1 MATRTI
7 RFQLNPEYF
16 EESIELLSTLYDGAE
31 LSIAVDNGD
40 FHPIYTA
47 NTDVQKEQI
56 LVYEDSSTV
65 LLKIKVIDKKRSDWE
80 LGNQIEFYTPID
92 LTDLDLALFRMT
104 RGQGGELQC
113 LLNDV
118 VIFAL
123 INEKTDLRSIP
134 NDILALFAYRVN
146 DISKLPQ
153 MPITNVA
160 WFQDCAELIS
170 LRGLSNLPSL
180 HKLSLWKCKSIQ
192 NADIL
197 KNLTQLTQ
205 LSLFSCHFLQNIDD
219 LGNLTQLTEL
229 NLSYC
234 YSIQNVDSL
243 EKLTQLTDLNLSNC
257 KSLQN
262 VDGLR
267 NVTRLTT
274 LDLSYCDSL
283 QNVDGLRNVTQLTM
297 LDLFY
302 CNYIQNVDSLEN
314 LTQLTELDLSYCY
327 NIQNVDSLEKL
338 TQLTDL
344 NLSHCKSLQ
353 NVDGLENL
361 IQLTKLDLYYCSSL
375 QNVDGLRNL
384 TQLTKLNLRICE
396 SLSDVAGLGNLTQLT
411 KLEISYCPYLLDFS
425 PLQGCVSLKSMSADK
440 PNIVI
445 EILIHTAVLR
455 KDTDYIFENFSDWLK
470 ECQSSPLRDSMLQD
484 VVKALAICG
493 NGSWVLKGLETIMR
507 SMRTSGLNEK
517 LLCDTL
523 QVISDLEFSEEVKL
537 IAEICLEPGK
547 ADQADAAEI
556 RIRAHL
562 STFTSFPESSR
573 EWALSLAL
581 ELTNIART
589 DEHLLNATAADIILF
604 YARMDQEELLDEWL
618 GLITP
623 TAADTAYV
631 ALSRYYLGE
640 NNIEQALSCAANIQG
655 SIVRDPISQ
664 QLAEYFVTLDPELSA
679 EQFQIISD
687 TALKTETAKH
697 LMQHAE
703 FTASPANFCA
713 LLMTLQTDRQALGE
727 MLNTVIAHHP
737 RASVFTDLFPPEVP
751 ANDVDS
757 LTGLFNELGKG
768 GFVDEGSEILQSLDG
783 GDRQAILSGVLVTLA
798 KRGKIS

>member
-1 MATRTI
+1 
-7 RFQLNPEYF
+7 
-16 EESIELLSTLYDGAE
+16 
-31 LSIAVDNGD
+31 
-40 FHPIYTA
+40 
-47 NTDVQKEQI
+47 
-56 LVYEDSSTV
+56 
-65 LLKIKVIDKKRSDWE
+65 
-80 LGNQIEFYTPID
+80 
-92 LTDLDLALFRMT
+92 
-104 RGQGGELQC
+104 
-113 LLNDV
+113 
-118 VIFAL
+118 
-123 INEKTDLRSIP
+123 
-134 NDILALFAYRVN
+134 
-146 DISKLPQ
+146 
-153 MPITNVA
+153 
-160 WFQDCAELIS
+160 
-170 LRGLSNLPSL
+170 
-180 HKLSLWKCKSIQ
+180 
-192 NADIL
+192 
-197 KNLTQLTQ
+197 
-205 LSLFSCHFLQNIDD
+205 
-219 LGNLTQLTEL
+219 
-229 NLSYC
+229 
-234 YSIQNVDSL
+234 
-243 EKLTQLTDLNLSNC
+243 
-257 KSLQN
+257 
-262 VDGLR
+262 
-267 NVTRLTT
+267 
-274 LDLSYCDSL
+274 
-283 QNVDGLRNVTQLTM
+283 
-297 LDLFY
+297 
-302 CNYIQNVDSLEN
+302 
-314 LTQLTELDLSYCY
+314 
-327 NIQNVDSLEKL
+327 
-338 TQLTDL
+338 
-344 NLSHCKSLQ
+344 
-353 NVDGLENL
+353 
-361 IQLTKLDLYYCSSL
+361 
-375 QNVDGLRNL
+375 
-384 TQLTKLNLRICE
+384 
-396 SLSDVAGLGNLTQLT
+396 
-411 KLEISYCPYLLDFS
+411 LDFS

>member
-7 RFQLNPEYF
+7 RFQLDPEYLA
-16 EESIELLSTLYDGAE
+16 ESIELLSNLYDGAE
-31 LSIAVDNGD
+31 ISIAVDNGD
-40 FHPIYTA
+40 LHPIFTA

-243 EKLTQLTDLNLSNC
+243 EKLTQLTDLNLS
-257 KSLQN
+257 
-262 VDGLR
+262 
-267 NVTRLTT
+267 
-274 LDLSYCDSL
+274 
-283 QNVDGLRNVTQLTM
+283 
-297 LDLFY
+297 
-302 CNYIQNVDSLEN
+302 
-314 LTQLTELDLSYCY
+314 
-327 NIQNVDSLEKL
+327 
-338 TQLTDL
+338 
-344 NLSHCKSLQ
+344 HCKSLQ

-361 IQLTKLDLYYCSSL
+361 IQLTKLDLYYCLSLQNVDGLRNVTQLTYLNLSDCKSL

-384 TQLTKLNLRICE
+384 IQLTNLDLESCE

-655 SIVRDPISQ
+655 SVVRDPISQ
-664 QLAEYFVTLDPELSA
+664 QFAEYFVTLAPELSA